1 MAADGLYTPRKRWSS
16 NRETQIKD
24 TGGAYK
30 VTQWVKGLAVKCVL
44 RSIPRTPK
52 VKKENQ
58 LLGDVF

>member
-1 MAADGLYTPRKRWSS
+1 MTKKHSKKSS
-16 NRETQIKD
+16 MSLFNRETQIKD